1 MRLKRLI
8 ASALAMLTILSV
20 SIVGVYA
27 TSSATDSTDATQAS
41 ETKSTKSKKKST
53 KTPITSSDLGMN
65 KYIKYLENRT
75 YSGILGAVYSKK
87 ETTFK
92 LWSPAADSV
101 KVCIYTTGTD
111 GEDGAQMIS
120 KNSMK
125 LNSDNGTWH
134 LTLKGDYKNLYY
146 TYLVT
151 VNGATSEVVDPYAK
165 AVGAN
170 GDRGMVV
177 DLNSTDPKGW
187 SKDKF
192 NRVDNATDAAIW
204 EINIRDFS
212 ASPSSGVSQENRG
225 KFLAFTEQGT
235 VVDSIEGELSTCIDY
250 LKELGVNYVQINPFY
265 DFASIDETDTVNPQ
279 YNWGYDPKNY
289 NVPEGSFSSDPFD
302 GNVRIREC
310 KQMIQALHKANI
322 GVIMD
327 VVYNH
332 TYASSDSFFNR
343 IVPDYYYRVDDEGN
357 WSNGSGCGND
367 TASERTMYRKFMIDS
382 VVYWA
387 NEYHIDGFR
396 FDLMGLHDVKTMN
409 AIRAKLDK
417 LKNGKKIIMYGE
429 AWNLDTNCD
438 SSTVLANQ
446 NNISKLSERI
456 GAFNDTIRDGLKGN
470 VFDSKDKGFVQAGSN
485 KSKVKSGIEGM
496 STAGT
501 WGTLPSQSI
510 NYASCHDNLSLY
522 DKLVASVYSDEGS
535 YRKRRED
542 LVSMNK
548 LSAAITLTSQGVPFM
563 MAGEEFARSKD
574 GDENSYK
581 SPVEVNQIDWN
592 NLNQYADLNDYYKG
606 LIDIRN
612 TVDILTDST
621 GEVAKSIRY
630 IKDTDDGVIAYSIK
644 GSGNTLGFA
653 AVFNGSDKKT
663 TVTLPDDLCV
673 VWVRIADENTAGIR
687 NLEEITDYKVT
698 VEPHSCAILV
708 NKSSFNQYSN
718 IDKSSAVVVK
728 YFDSST
734 DSVIYE
740 QIVKGKKGEQ
750 YSISHPNYLLYDY
763 NIISVTGSL
772 EGEFAS
778 TDKEVVVHCREYS
791 GDYSSVTIHFVD
803 ENGNDIANSIVMT
816 NRVGQNFVTPQ
827 IEGIYGYRLDLNN
840 LPENGAGKY
849 TKDEITVTYK
859 YTSASDSNTACVANV
874 IYMAD
879 DGKILDTKSYAGD
892 KGSEIV
898 VEYLDIPGY
907 MYISDNAN
915 SAIFTKTEKNIIVN
929 YERQRTGLNIVFII
943 SAVVLVALIITAII
957 LLSKRRRY
965 YNYNDDLDIVDDLYI
980 E

>member
-8 ASALAMLTILSV
+8 ASALAMLTILSTSV
-20 SIVGVYA
+20 VAVYA
-27 TSSATDSTDATQAS
+27 TSSATDSTDATQS
-41 ETKSTKSKKKST
+41 STEKTTKSKKKST
-53 KTPITSSDLGMN
+53 KTPITSDALGMN
-65 KYIKYLENRT
+65 KYIKYLENRVYKGT
-75 YSGILGAVYSKK
+75 LGAVYSKK

-92 LWSPAADSV
+92 VWSPAADSV

-111 GEDGAQMIS
+111 GEEGAQMIS

-125 LNSDNGTWH
+125 LNSENGTWYI
-134 LTLKGDYKNLYY
+134 TLKGDYKNLYY

-151 VNGATSEVVDPYAK
+151 VNGVTSEVVDPYAK

-177 DLNSTDPKGW
+177 ELNSTDPKGW
-187 SKDKF
+187 SKDSF
-192 NRVDNATDAAIW
+192 ARVDNASEAIIW
-204 EINIRDFS
+204 EINVRDFS
-212 ASPSSGVSQENRG
+212 ASESSGVTEQNRG

-235 VVDSIEGELSTCIDY
+235 VVNSVEGELSTCIDY

-289 NVPEGSFSSDPFD
+289 NVPEGSYSSNPFD

-310 KQMIQALHKANI
+310 KQMIMALHEAGI

-332 TYASSDSFFNR
+332 TYASKDSFFNR
-343 IVPDYYYRVDDEGN
+343 IVPDYYYRVDDAGN

-367 TASERTMYRKFMIDS
+367 TASERYMYRKFMAES
-382 VVYWA
+382 VAYWA
-387 NEYHIDGFR
+387 SEYHIDGFR

-409 AIRAKLDK
+409 FIRTKLDK

-438 SSTVLANQ
+438 SDTVLANQ
-446 NNISKLSERI
+446 NNISKLSDRI

-470 VFDSKDKGFVQAGSN
+470 VFDAKDKGFVQSGSN

-522 DKLVASVYSDEGS
+522 DKLVASVYPDEGS

-548 LSAAITLTSQGVPFM
+548 LTSAITLTSQGVPFM

-592 NLNQYADLNDYYKG
+592 NLNQFADLNDYYKG

-653 AVFNGSDKKT
+653 AVFNGSNKKT

-673 VWVRIADENTAGIR
+673 VWVKIADENSAGIR

-708 NKSSFNQYSN
+708 NKSSFDKYEN
-718 IDKSSAVVVK
+718 IDRTSSVVVK
-728 YFDSST
+728 YYDSKT
-734 DSVIYE
+734 DSIIYE
-740 QIVKGKKGEQ
+740 QIVKGKEGEQ
-750 YSISHPNYLLYDY
+750 YAISHPNLLLYDY

-772 EGEFAS
+772 EGEFTS
-778 TDKEVVVHCREYS
+778 TDKEVMVHCREYS

-803 ENGNDIANSIVMT
+803 ENGKDIANSIVMS
-816 NRVGQNFVTPQ
+816 NRVGQNYVTPK

-849 TKDEITVTYK
+849 TKDEIVVTYK
-859 YTSASDSNTACVANV
+859 YKSASDDNTTCVANV

-879 DGKILDTKSYAGD
+879 NGEILDTKSYAGN
-892 KGSEIV
+892 KGDEIV
-898 VEYLDIPGY
+898 IEYLDIPSY
-907 MYISDNAN
+907 MYISDTAN
-915 SAIFTKTEKNIIVN
+915 SATFTKTERNIIVN
-929 YERQRTGLNIVFII
+929 YERQRTGLNIIFIV
-943 SAVVLVALIITAII
+943 SAVVLIVLIITAVI
-957 LLSKRRRY
+957 LLSKRRKY
-965 YNYNDDLDIVDDLYI
+965 YEYSDDLDVIDDLYI